1 MLHQLSL
8 WLHCLSY
15 HVDDQGI
22 FSNNR
27 IDYVVSLFETI
38 ILISHPVFLDLDCWW
53 KLLLPFESWSWDWQF
68 EITYFDSNPSHMYDL
83 DSKLVGV
90 FSSKEFPK
98 VSFFFLLHLFET
110 FKFFLSSLTPSYPN
124 RSHWWFSLLE
134 RDSLCRYFRQSLG
147 RLLSSV
153 SADHF
158 VFAYPL

>member
-1 MLHQLSL
+1 MLRQLSL

-27 IDYVVSLFETI
+27 IDYVVSLFKNI

-53 KLLLPFESWSWDWQF
+53 KPLLPLESWSWDWQF
-68 EITYFDSNPSHMYDL
+68 EITPFDSNPSHTYDL

-90 FSSKEFPK
+90 LNFGEFLKNHFPLPSPFSGT
-98 VSFFFLLHLFET
+98 LQI
-110 FKFFLSSLTPSYPN
+110 FLSFLSPSYLY
-124 RSHWWFSLLE
+124 RSHWWFLLLE
-134 RDSLCRYFRQSLG
+134 GNFLYRDFHQPLG

-153 SADHF
+153 AVDHF